1 MNLSWGDRAI
11 LWIADHLP
19 RAVLEQPE
27 RVLVNAVMALI
38 GAVSLVPGVQ
48 TVPPAWPWWVRYPW
62 MTVMVA
68 GALISLYGTFQGSRV
83 ADRVGALFLALATF
97 FFGTNL
103 FLLYGDARNI
113 TASIFVAIAAA
124 KVLRF
129 IRSSAVRARDTDRLM
144 YHVEQQRKG
153 QER

>member
-1 MNLSWGDRAI
+1 MNLSWGDRVI

-38 GAVSLVPGVQ
+38 GTVSLVPGVQ
-48 TVPPAWPWWVRYPW
+48 TVPPVWPWWVRYPW
-62 MTVMVA
+62 MTLMVV
-68 GALISLYGTFQGSRV
+68 GALISLYGTFQGNRV
-83 ADRVGALFLALATF
+83 ADRVGALALALATF

-103 FLLYGDARNI
+103 LMLYGDARPI
-113 TASIFVAIAAA
+113 TACIFIGIAVA

-129 IRSSAVRARDTDRLM
+129 IRSSAVRARSTGYLM
-144 YHVEQQRKG
+144 YNVEQQRKG